1 MGYGL
6 RPEEDAEILSSDVG
20 KLLVASIAP
29 RQINKILRIAAELQL
44 KPLAP
49 AVMPLAD
56 SPSGLIRASA
66 ARAIGAL
73 ADPEEGKPVLERLEQ
88 DPVEDVRKVAASAR
102 REIESPAADASA
114 EMEEEETL
122 ALDEGARLALQ
133 ELLSRM
139 ERSGD

>member
-1 MGYGL
+1 
-6 RPEEDAEILSSDVG
+6 
-20 KLLVASIAP
+20 
-29 RQINKILRIAAELQL
+29 
-44 KPLAP
+44 
-49 AVMPLAD
+49 
-56 SPSGLIRASA
+56 
-66 ARAIGAL
+66 
-73 ADPEEGKPVLERLEQ
+73 VLERLEQ

-139 ERSGD
+139 EQSGD